1 MKEGFTWSP
10 WSSVLSDL
18 YSRDWLSGG
27 LAGPAHLPPFSCPS
41 PPPNQARWVG
51 GWSQP
56 PAVGGTPGAAKPAGC
71 GDPRERGSSGP
82 LQAQPSLPAPRRP
95 GSGGISCARPAPV
108 AVACRWLCG
117 PGLGCTR
124 REAAPR
130 GRVGVSGAAV
140 RAGEGE
146 GTGLAEGTV
155 ASVST
160 AVTRADVPA
169 APFLSLAV
177 APGSQEPV
185 FCPDFA
191 WLGSAEI

>member
-1 MKEGFTWSP
+1 MCVHTCMCSSKAHFAQHHLGGGANVKEGFTWSP
-10 WSSVLSDL
+10 WSSVLGDL
-18 YSRDWLSGG
+18 SSRDWLSGG

-71 GDPRERGSSGP
+71 GDPSERGSSGP
-82 LQAQPSLPAPRRP
+82 LQAPRSP

-146 GTGLAEGTV
+146 GTGLVKGTV
-155 ASVST
+155 HSVST
-160 AVTRADVPA
+160 AVTRGISPQH
-169 APFLSLAV
+169 P
-177 APGSQEPV
+177 
-185 FCPDFA
+185 FCP
-191 WLGSAEI
+191 LL